1 MKIMELINNS
11 WEQTQVYLIDEI
23 SNKIDNLNPNIIV
36 EPVINNISV
45 EVKPPVNNIQ
55 VDINKIEQTTN
66 VYVRNE
72 IVRSTSKVSYIP
84 NSKVTIHYPAISN
97 STKQREG
104 ISILGLNEP
113 FYVKDCRLVNKSG
126 EDLTNYLPLIFN
138 YEPPGLNLILIGI
151 VGYNITKNLPP
162 QLTYEVLEKK
172 TGVRK
177 LFEAGTG
184 LWFKWNKEIKI
195 MI

>member
-1 MKIMELINNS
+1 MDLINNS
-11 WEQTQVYLIDEI
+11 WEQTEVYILHDIKEI
-23 SNKIDNLNPNIIV
+23 INGINPNITI
-36 EPVINNISV
+36 E
-45 EVKPPVNNIQ
+45 PPVNNIQ
-55 VDINKIEQTTN
+55 VDINKIEKTTN
-66 VYVRNE
+66 IYVRNE
-72 IVRSTSKVSYIP
+72 IVSSTTNVSYIP
-84 NSKVTIHYPAISN
+84 SSSVTIHYPAISN
-97 STKQREG
+97 STKQRGG

-113 FYVKDCRLVNKSG
+113 FFIKDCRLVNKRG
-126 EDLTNYLPLIFN
+126 EDLSNYLPLIFN

-151 VGYNITKNLPP
+151 VGYSITKNNSP
-162 QLTYEVLEKK
+162 QLTYEVFDKS